1 MKKENSFKC
10 IKNTPA
16 LTYIK
21 GEVYSDDLCALL
33 PEYFAPY
40 LFTTHDN
47 VSIYENDKYWIWQ
60 PRLKDLSEVE
70 CFSGPQL
77 KESIGFSTRQAA
89 EAYLKELNKPKYQSG
104 KVYKDPKNQKCIFV
118 LVEFNGID
126 EACTNYGFGFHGNWM
141 KEKTTRIFE
150 EDGMIEATPEE
161 WEAALIKEAKRLGF
175 KEGEMIDKT
184 PFAYL
189 DIENKYNKVKL
200 KGNSFSLIQI
210 NDCLIEDTGFDCV
223 YLRGKWATVIP
234 EPKAKLYCNVYE
246 GVDHAVIRPSI
257 QECELA
263 YGKLEITTQKYLGI
277 YELIKIK

>member
-104 KVYKDPKNQKCIFV
+104 KVYKYQLGAMNMY
-118 LVEFNGID
+118 VERGRH
-126 EACTNYGFGFHGNWM
+126 YGFNTLGVYVENNSW
-141 KEKTTRIFE
+141 FE
-150 EDGMIEATPEE
+150 FDWINNGEATPEE
-161 WEAALIKEAKRLGF
+161 WQTALIKEAERRYKVGDKYIQPDREKHSSFGANGICGKHF
-175 KEGEMIDKT
+175 IYMKYDDGEEVI
-184 PFAYL
+184 
-189 DIENKYNKVKL
+189 
-200 KGNSFSLIQI
+200 FS
-210 NDCLIEDTGFDCV
+210 GGYAV
-223 YLRGKWATVIP
+223 YVNGIWATVIP